1 MKMNLSR
8 VKKKILIFI
17 LAIPFLVLPFEL
29 AWGANSGDVVINEV
43 MWAGADNEWI
53 ELYNNTDEEIILDGW
68 RIDNTRSSSVE
79 SNTLLLNGKIEPGS
93 YFVICETAMENCD
106 FNLESISQTK
116 YSLSLNDTYN
126 KNGQLILRDANQII
140 IDQTPEATED
150 NWPAGKNDSKNKK
163 YFSMER
169 VNPKVSGIEP
179 SNWKITIT
187 DKICGTSTTS
197 SGSIYYHYG
206 TPKAQNSQ
214 FSTAVPQPL
223 SANAGDN
230 DIISTTGTEITFDA
244 SASTGD
250 IQSYSWNF
258 GDGETATG
266 KIVTHKYQY
275 PGEYYV
281 SLIISDGEKESSD
294 LKKVTIFSSE
304 IFISEFL
311 PNPKGDDSGKE
322 WIEVVNESSN
332 VQNISGWG
340 LGNSSE
346 KPKFI
351 FPSGSY
357 LASQGLIL
365 LSSSLTKIS
374 LSNDSGSLFLFYPS
388 GSISQEVKYE
398 NPGEDVSIARKD
410 GEYFYTKNLTPGMK
424 NIVSLSFK
432 EVQSNSA
439 SQAQS
444 LSQSSTSTSTST
456 QSQNQSQPQNPSE
469 ASTQNL
475 TPNQESASFNSKVSE
490 ENEDLVLQGQTV
502 AVPTNTLPQDVLN
515 KNLLAEV
522 KANQTKLILS
532 IVCVTLC
539 SGFFGVS
546 LVILRRKLKNKNIG
560 DKNIEKIEVEIEK

>member
-29 AWGANSGDVVINEV
+29 AWGANPGDVVINEV

-53 ELYNNTDEEIILDGW
+53 ELYNNTDEEI
-68 RIDNTRSSSVE
+68 
-79 SNTLLLNGKIEPGS
+79 
-93 YFVICETAMENCD
+93 
-106 FNLESISQTK
+106 NLEGWSIEGAKTSGGSLEITCANSSCIISARGYFLITDEKSGLDANLKTSISLTDDK
-116 YSLSLNDTYN
+116 GNGNLVLKDKN
-126 KNGQLILRDANQII
+126 KNQIDVVKGDA
-140 IDQTPEATED
+140 
-150 NWPAGKNDSKNKK
+150 WPAGKKDTTNKK
-163 YFSMER
+163 YYSMER
-169 VNPKVSGIEP
+169 VNPTISGDQIC
-179 SNWKITIT
+179 NWRTTNTETICDT
-187 DKICGTSTTS
+187 YTS
-197 SGSIYYHYG
+197 SQGTYNIYG
-206 TPKAQNSQ
+206 TPKAKNSQ
-214 FSTAVPQPL
+214 YSEIVCQSL
-223 SANAGDN
+223 VANIQTTE
-230 DIISTTGTEITFDA
+230 IISVTNNNITFDA

-439 SQAQS
+439 SQVQS

-456 QSQNQSQPQNPSE
+456 SIQSQNQSQPQNPSE

-475 TPNQESASFNSKVSE
+475 TSNQESASFNSKVSE
-490 ENEDLVLQGQTV
+490 ENEDLALQDQTV
-502 AVPTNTLPQDVLN
+502 AVPTNTLLQDVLN

>member
-8 VKKKILIFI
+8 AKKKILIFI

-29 AWGANSGDVVINEV
+29 AWGEVDHLIITEVQIEGENSHNDFIEIYNPTNSEIDISSFQIRKKTQGAKDDKGDPILEFPKGTKIKAKSYILWANSENGYANLIN
-43 MWAGADNEWI
+43 ADI
-53 ELYNNTDEEIILDGW
+53 SNTEIISSNNSIALF
-68 RIDNTRSSSVE
+68 DNSGK
-79 SNTLLLNGKIEPGS
+79 TLAERK
-93 YFVICETAMENCD
+93 
-106 FNLESISQTK
+106 
-116 YSLSLNDTYN
+116 
-126 KNGQLILRDANQII
+126 I
-140 IDQTPEATED
+140 IDAVGWGEGNQYSFVE
-150 NWPAGKNDSKNKK
+150 NSFCKNPSKNQSLQRKQINGI
-163 YFSMER
+163 YQDTDNNADDFEINN
-169 VNPKVSGIEP
+169 NPSPTGGGLVIP
-179 SNWKITIT
+179 
-187 DKICGTSTTS
+187 
-197 SGSIYYHYG
+197 
-206 TPKAQNSQ
+206 
-214 FSTAVPQPL
+214 FPQSL
-223 SANAGDN
+223 SANAGD

-266 KIVTHKYQY
+266 KIVNHKYQY

-281 SLIISDGEKESSD
+281 SLIVSDSNKNKSSD

-322 WIEVVNESSN
+322 WIEIVNESSN

-439 SQAQS
+439 SQTKS
-444 LSQSSTSTSTST
+444 SSQSSTSTSTST
-456 QSQNQSQPQNPSE
+456 SIQSQNQSQVQNPSE

-475 TPNQESASFNSKVSE
+475 TPNQESAFFNSKVSE
-490 ENEDLVLQGQTV
+490 ENEDLALQGQTV
-502 AVPTNTLPQDVLN
+502 AVPTKTLPQDVLN

>member
-1 MKMNLSR
+1 MNLSR

-29 AWGANSGDVVINEV
+29 AWGANPGDVVINEV

-53 ELYNNTDEEIILDGW
+53 ELYNNTDEEINLEGW
-68 RIDNTRSSSVE
+68 KIDNARSSNE
-79 SNTLLLNGKIEPGS
+79 DLLLNGTIKPHD
-93 YFVICETAMENCD
+93 YFVICEAVMENCD
-106 FNLESISQTK
+106 FNLESLSPTK
-116 YSLSLNDTYN
+116 YSLSLTDDYN
-126 KNGQLILRDANQII
+126 SNRKLILKVNDIP
-140 IDQTPEATED
+140 IDQTPEPTGT
-150 NWPAGKNDSKNKK
+150 NWPAGKKDSTNKK
-163 YFSMER
+163 YYSMER

-179 SNWKITIT
+179 SNWKTTIT

-258 GDGETATG
+258 GDGQTATG
-266 KIVTHKYQY
+266 KIVAHKYQY

-322 WIEVVNESSN
+322 WIEIINESSN

-340 LGNSSE
+340 IGNKAE
-346 KPKFI
+346 KATFI
-351 FPSGSY
+351 LPQGTY
-357 LASQGLIL
+357 LAPSGLIL

-432 EVQSNSA
+432 EVRSNSA
-439 SQAQS
+439 SQTKS
-444 LSQSSTSTSTST
+444 SSQSSTSTSI

-475 TPNQESASFNSKVSE
+475 TSNQESASFNSKVSE
-490 ENEDLVLQGQTV
+490 ENEDLALQDQTV

-539 SGFFGVS
+539 SGFFGIS